1 MASKK
6 KSSRPPRTPQSSAVR
21 KRVPANKKPGVSRT
35 HVIVNGSERAA
46 PKFATRVRD
55 ANARDRVEVTLDLK
69 APDLPGADALPRDS
83 LTPQELEMRYGASAD
98 DIAKVTSMLR
108 RYGLEVT
115 HSSRL
120 TRSMKVVG
128 TAKQIETAFQTRLGI
143 YKDASGRDF
152 RDREGTYAV
161 PKDLESL
168 VTAVI
173 GLGQRRVARRRSST
187 VTQPVSTVAPLGPAD
202 LEQLY
207 VFPPGAAAGEVIGI
221 AEFGGGY
228 FANDL
233 QAYCRKFRRPVPT
246 INAIAVNAPAYT
258 LQQILALPNAQR
270 KDELDSSIEVMMDI
284 ELIAGLCSGAKL
296 NVYFASFDQQGWV
309 NLLNRAIEDRPTA
322 LSVSWGLAEDDSD
335 WSPAARAAI
344 NRRLNTAALLGINVC
359 AAAGDDGSGDEE
371 TDGRF
376 HVDFPAASPFVLA
389 VGGTQINGGLSPAN
403 EVVWWKSP
411 GRRTPQGGG
420 ATGGGVSVLMRR
432 PAWQAV
438 KIRSLNSGNFD
449 GRVVP
454 DIAALAGHPLF
465 DLITFGHDAPN
476 GGTSASAPLWA
487 SLLARLDANLP
498 AAKRRRGASRLLY
511 LPLDRSTVGASSCN
525 DITSGNNASM
535 PQPGRGYRAGV
546 GFDAVSG
553 WGTPR
558 GTDLLTALPRV

>member
-1 MASKK
+1 M
-6 KSSRPPRTPQSSAVR
+6 RCREIR
-21 KRVPANKKPGVSRT
+21 G
-35 HVIVNGSERAA
+35 
-46 PKFATRVRD
+46 
-55 ANARDRVEVTLDLK
+55 L
-69 APDLPGADALPRDS
+69 
-83 LTPQELEMRYGASAD
+83 PQELEMRYGASAD

-161 PKDLESL
+161 PKDLEGL

-187 VTQPVSTVAPLGPAD
+187 VTQAVSTVAPLGPAD

-207 VFPPGAAAGEVIGI
+207 AFPPGAAAGEVIGI

-228 FANDL
+228 FAKDL
-233 QAYCRKFRRPVPT
+233 QAYCGKFRRPVPT

-270 KDELDSSIEVMMDI
+270 KDELDSSVEVMMDI

-335 WSPAARAAI
+335 WSAAARAAI
-344 NRRLNTAALLGINVC
+344 DRRLNTAALLGISVC

-376 HVDFPAASPFVLA
+376 HVDFPAASPFVR
-389 VGGTQINGGLSPAN
+389 GGPRGHADQRRVVARERSGLVEIARTAHTTGAARPAEGKRAHAASRVAGCQN
-403 EVVWWKSP
+403 QVLDFRQFRWPSGA
-411 GRRTPQGGG
+411 GRRGT
-420 ATGGGVSVLMRR
+420 RR
-432 PAWQAV
+432 
-438 KIRSLNSGNFD
+438 
-449 GRVVP
+449 
-454 DIAALAGHPLF
+454 
-465 DLITFGHDAPN
+465 
-476 GGTSASAPLWA
+476 TSAL
-487 SLLARLDANLP
+487 
-498 AAKRRRGASRLLY
+498 
-511 LPLDRSTVGASSCN
+511 
-525 DITSGNNASM
+525 
-535 PQPGRGYRAGV
+535 
-546 GFDAVSG
+546 
-553 WGTPR
+553 
-558 GTDLLTALPRV
+558 